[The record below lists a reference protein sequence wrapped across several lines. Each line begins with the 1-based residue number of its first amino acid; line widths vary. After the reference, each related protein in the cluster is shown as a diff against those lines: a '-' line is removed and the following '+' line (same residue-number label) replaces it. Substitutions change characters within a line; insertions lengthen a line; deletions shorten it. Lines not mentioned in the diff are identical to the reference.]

1 MSAFILSSISSCCSR
16 RAVLWTLVVAFLT
29 FRFWNEL
36 VQSLDGSAFK
46 ATLVIL
52 LAWACGSIDVHDM
65 VGQPHDDND

>member
-1 MSAFILSSISSCCSR
+1 
-16 RAVLWTLVVAFLT
+16 VVAFLT
-29 FRFWNEL
+29 FRCWNDL